1 MFRYIFLGLL
11 VLNPALLYGTPEWI
25 CQDPSGCPI
34 VNNTCPTCS
43 KTSVT
48 TKTPEKPPI
57 IIQKVKREVV
67 REVIREVPS
76 PTIVHHVP
84 IIPPS
89 VSFTNSK
96 VILSGLTWDSY
107 QWKTSVRVGSFS
119 CIGPRI
125 DRHTVRGNLH
135 CNGESSEYFVIRP

>member
-34 VNNTCPTCS
+34 VNNTCPTC
-43 KTSVT
+43 T
-48 TKTPEKPPI
+48 TKTSEKPPI
-57 IIQKVKREVV
+57 IITKIKREVV

-96 VILSGLTWDSY
+96 IILSGLTWDSY

-125 DRHTVRGNLH
+125 DRHTIRGNLH
-135 CNGESSEYFVIRP
+135 CNGESSEYFIVRP

>member
-34 VNNTCPTCS
+34 VNNTCPTC
-43 KTSVT
+43 T

-67 REVIREVPS
+67 S

-89 VSFTNSK
+89 VSFTNSRI
-96 VILSGLTWDSY
+96 ILSGLTWDSY

-135 CNGESSEYFVIRP
+135 CNGESSEYFIIRP

>member
-34 VNNTCPTCS
+34 VNNTCPTCTL
-43 KTSVT
+43 K
-48 TKTPEKPPI
+48 KPPLPPI

-67 REVIREVPS
+67 REVIREGPS
-76 PTIVHHVP
+76 PTIVHNVP

-89 VSFTNSK
+89 VSFTNSN
-96 VILSGLTWDSY
+96 
-107 QWKTSVRVGSFS
+107 
-119 CIGPRI
+119 IG
-125 DRHTVRGNLH
+125 
-135 CNGESSEYFVIRP
+135 F